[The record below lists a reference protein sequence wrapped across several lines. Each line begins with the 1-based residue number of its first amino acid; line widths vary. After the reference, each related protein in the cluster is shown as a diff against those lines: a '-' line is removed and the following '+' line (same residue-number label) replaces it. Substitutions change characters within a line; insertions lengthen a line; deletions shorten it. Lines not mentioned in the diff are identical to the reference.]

1 MVHAVVGMQLR
12 GVVNNAHCYHSV
24 LFSNDLQKG
33 SLTSLS
39 VCKEREATGSASTAI
54 RSVET

>member
-1 MVHAVVGMQLR
+1 MMQAVVGMQLR
-12 GVVNNAHCYHSV
+12 GVVNNAHFYNSI

-33 SLTSLS
+33 SVSSLS
-39 VCKEREATGSASTAI
+39 VCKGREATGSASTAV